1 MPKTKIRF
9 EDLEQGLT
17 SQIAI
22 TSNSVNAVSV
32 DGNTFSVDALNNRI
46 GIGTTAP
53 AHALDVRNGN
63 IYAHNG
69 SFLLSGFNAIGGSQ
83 YFGKEYL
90 GGIIAGMEIENT
102 TLGGN
107 YSQKLHFRVHNFGVS
122 EGRAMTIGESG
133 NVGIGTA
140 TPTSKLEVA
149 GNGLFAGGTEIG
161 IVTNGFYGDGGN
173 IAMRTFPGGGH
184 YFQSSGGAATHM
196 YINPAG
202 NVGIGT
208 VSPTSKLQVVGLPS
222 YADNA
227 AAITGGLT
235 VGAFY
240 HTAGVLKVVI

>member
-17 SQIAI
+17 APIAI
-22 TSNSVNAVSV
+22 TSNSVNAVSI

-63 IYAHNG
+63 IYADNG
-69 SFLLSGFNAIGGSQ
+69 SFLLSGYNAMVGSQ
-83 YFGKEYL
+83 YFGKEYV
-90 GGIIAGMEIENT
+90 GRIVAGMEIENT

-107 YSQKLHFRVHNFGVS
+107 YSQKLHFRVHNFGVF

-133 NVGIGTA
+133 NVGIGTT
-140 TPTSKLEVA
+140 TPTS
-149 GNGLFAGGTEIG
+149 
-161 IVTNGFYGDGGN
+161 
-173 IAMRTFPGGGH
+173 R
-184 YFQSSGGAATHM
+184 
-196 YINPAG
+196 
-202 NVGIGT
+202 
-208 VSPTSKLQVVGLPS
+208 LQVVGLPS